1 MSSIGGISGA
11 SWVSQAVQKSTE
23 DEKTAAS
30 SFSEKLDE
38 MKNPSKS
45 KEKSSSG
52 GSDSEETTTT
62 IERSVIT
69 GPDGS
74 QIVVFTQITVDASGK
89 QIESKVISRQKI
101 GSGTGQDGSK
111 ETEAQLSGMPKAGEV
126 NDGHTTLNQ
135 MAERARREYEDHS
148 TVDSVHTEMLFKAN
162 I

>member
-11 SWVSQAVQKSTE
+11 SWVANQATRKSAE
-23 DEKTAAS
+23 EEKTAAA

-38 MKNPSKS
+38 MKNPGKQQ
-45 KEKSSSG
+45 KKTG
-52 GSDSEETTTT
+52 GEPGEETTTM

-74 QIVVFTQITVDASGK
+74 QIVVFTQITVDAGGK

-101 GSGTGQDGSK
+101 SNGTGQEGSQELNSQINGVPVGK
-111 ETEAQLSGMPKAGEV
+111 PA
-126 NDGHTTLNQ
+126 DDHTVLNQ
-135 MAERARREYEDHS
+135 MAERARREYEDNS
-148 TVDSVHTEMLFKAN
+148 TTDSVHTEMLFKAN